1 MAGESAS
8 HQWDAVAR
16 SRGGPQANWLSYA
29 PGPPGATKRLA
40 LKPSEPSHQVVE
52 TSRGRTCDGVF
63 NIFFICLYMSLYVF
77 ICFYMSLFS
86 WNFRNGL
93 DVCIYIYIY
102 IRWVDDFMASA
113 LRKFWQR
120 SLAQTWAGN
129 VGIRDRPLVSG
140 CILCESSGMPAT
152 LGGWFWQFLLHP
164 T

>member
-1 MAGESAS
+1 MAESHGRRVGQSPVRCRCTFTGRTPSQLALLRT
-8 HQWDAVAR
+8 WAAR
-16 SRGGPQANWLSYA
+16 SYEDWPWNHRNHP
-29 PGPPGATKRLA
+29 TRL
-40 LKPSEPSHQVVE
+40 LKHREEGHVMGSS
-52 TSRGRTCDGVF
+52 
-63 NIFFICLYMSLYVF
+63 IFFYMSLYVF